1 MHWRRKWQPTPVL
14 EVKQFLERRASVGP
28 EEGQMKV
35 DHRAVPAGPDAAR
48 HPLESGR
55 PHSVNS

>member
-1 MHWRRKWQPTPVL
+1 M
-14 EVKQFLERRASVGP
+14 KQFLERRACAGP

-35 DHRAVPAGPDAAR
+35 EHQAVPAGPDAAR